1 MRRQCS
7 RGSVDSRKIAGW
19 KEKREGVGV
28 GEGEGEEEEGR
39 EGEKGEREH
48 KSTRVVCV
56 LDFATATHA
65 AVSRKATL

>member
-1 MRRQCS
+1 
-7 RGSVDSRKIAGW
+7 
-19 KEKREGVGV
+19 VGV